1 MSYGG
6 ESIVNVT
13 KAVSLFYFVVYLLY
27 FDFVAFDSS
36 VAIIYPRFD
45 QSSVGGLDDL
55 DGVLCVQRGLKFKPE
70 QGRDLHSGDKTRVFV
85 VFV

>member
-1 MSYGG
+1 M
-6 ESIVNVT
+6 EQREVLTVH
-13 KAVSLFYFVVYLLY
+13 AL
-27 FDFVAFDSS
+27 S
-36 VAIIYPRFD
+36 VL
-45 QSSVGGLDDL
+45 SCGLDDL